1 MTLSISRRK
10 NRLISI
16 NFFLS
21 SHRVFSLSVSLSQIH
36 KHPQT
41 HTHIYTPKHTPMYK
55 HTHIHTH
62 AHPHVQAHTHPHA
75 RTRMHSSTHTS
86 TRTHTHVRI
95 LTPTEHFV
103 TSITDSL
110 DFLYLIF
117 ASKPFRLILIS
128 NLFHQIIISSS
139 SKKIFLTF
147 TGTNFRAATC

>member
-41 HTHIYTPKHTPMYK
+41 HTHLHT
-55 HTHIHTH
+55 
-62 AHPHVQAHTHPHA
+62 QAHTHPHA
-75 RTRMHSSTHTS
+75 RTL
-86 TRTHTHVRI
+86 THTHARI

-110 DFLYLIF
+110 DFLYQIF